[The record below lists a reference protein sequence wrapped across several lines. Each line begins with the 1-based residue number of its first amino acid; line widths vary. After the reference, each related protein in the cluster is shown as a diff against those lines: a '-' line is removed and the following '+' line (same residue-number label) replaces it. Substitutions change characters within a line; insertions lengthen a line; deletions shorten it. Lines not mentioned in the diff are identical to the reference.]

1 MYLGHFSKCGNMMD
15 DIAFPAD
22 RKLPVVVIVND
33 EVLPR
38 TCIVNI
44 LKTELVGFEIAEMES
59 TSDLNGLTGRDVR
72 LIAFNTGH
80 TEITDP
86 SVENRLALIAKL
98 CPTAHVA
105 LLSNRDDEAT
115 VSAAMQRG
123 IRGFFPS
130 SLAVEVAV
138 AGLRLVLAGGVYR
151 PLPIIK
157 PNQTTSRVECT
168 GTPELSAVHAHNG
181 FPKLVPERMLADLT
195 PREQHVLAALK
206 LGLPNK
212 LIAVRLNLSENTV
225 KMHIQHIMRKCRAH
239 NRTEAV
245 LRCVHLPS

>member
-22 RKLPVVVIVND
+22 RKMPVVVIVND

-44 LKTELVGFEIAEMES
+44 LKTELVGFEIAEMET

-72 LIAFNTGH
+72 MIAFNTGH

-105 LLSNRDDEAT
+105 LLSNREDEAT

-130 SLAVEVAV
+130 SLEVEVAV

-157 PNQTTSRVECT
+157 PNQTTSLVECT
-168 GTPELSAVHAHNG
+168 STPELSAVHAHNG
-181 FPKLVPERMLADLT
+181 FPKL
-195 PREQHVLAALK
+195 
-206 LGLPNK
+206 
-212 LIAVRLNLSENTV
+212 
-225 KMHIQHIMRKCRAH
+225 
-239 NRTEAV
+239 
-245 LRCVHLPS
+245 

>member
-33 EVLPR
+33 EVPPH
-38 TCIVNI
+38 TSIVDI
-44 LKTELVGFEIAEMES
+44 LKTELVGFEIAEMET

-105 LLSNRDDEAT
+105 LLSNREDEAT

-123 IRGFFPS
+123 VRGFLPS

-157 PNQTTSRVECT
+157 SIKQQASWNAPAPLNCQRFTSITDFPSLCRRECWPT
-168 GTPELSAVHAHNG
+168 
-181 FPKLVPERMLADLT
+181 
-195 PREQHVLAALK
+195 
-206 LGLPNK
+206 
-212 LIAVRLNLSENTV
+212 
-225 KMHIQHIMRKCRAH
+225 
-239 NRTEAV
+239 
-245 LRCVHLPS
+245 